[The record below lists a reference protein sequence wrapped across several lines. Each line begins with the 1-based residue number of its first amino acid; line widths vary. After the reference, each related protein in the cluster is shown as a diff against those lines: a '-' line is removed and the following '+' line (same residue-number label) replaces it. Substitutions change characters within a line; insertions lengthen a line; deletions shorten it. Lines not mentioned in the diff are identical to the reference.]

1 MAAIVAGFGMPHN
14 PGAPAL
20 AAREGPQ
27 GETARHYAEMAKHLK
42 AIAPDVLIIFTDDH
56 FNTFFLDN
64 FPTFAIGIADTT
76 SGPNDQTPMPR
87 YEVAVPGDLATH
99 IRNAAIAHGFDIS
112 LVQDFEVDH
121 AIMVPLHFLTP
132 HMRIPV
138 LPIFINCLAPPLPS
152 AQRCYALGEA
162 VRDAVASWPQPLRV
176 AAIGSGSFSL
186 EIGGPKIPVG
196 NRAACTPDPEW
207 AQHVQE
213 LSVKG
218 RIDDL
223 IGEAT
228 TARMLQ
234 AGNIG
239 GELLNWIAMLGVIG
253 TRKPHYMHAAKR
265 SRPCLWAWRLELRGQ
280 AMSVYAINK
289 ICRDALHDL
298 AFREALKRDPAAAI
312 AARDL
317 TDEERKA
324 LLAGDVPRLYEQGC
338 HPFLMS
344 YLTRWDLFG
353 LSPAVYTKRIQNAH
367 DARD

>member
-42 AIAPDVLIIFTDDH
+42 AIAPDVLIVFTDDH

-99 IRNAAIAHGFDIS
+99 IRSAAIAHGFDIS

-121 AIMVPLHFLTP
+121 AVMVPLHFLTP
-132 HMRIPV
+132 DMRIPV

-152 AQRCYALGEA
+152 AQRCFALGEV

-196 NRAACTPDPEW
+196 NRAACTPDPQW

-213 LSVKG
+213 LLSER
-218 RIDDL
+218 RINDL

-239 GELLNWIAMLGVIG
+239 GELLNWIALLGAIG
-253 TRKPHYMHAAKR
+253 THKPITVLPQNDHGQAFV
-265 SRPCLWAWRLELRGQ
+265 AWRL
-280 AMSVYAINK
+280 N
-289 ICRDALHDL
+289 
-298 AFREALKRDPAAAI
+298 
-312 AARDL
+312 
-317 TDEERKA
+317 
-324 LLAGDVPRLYEQGC
+324 
-338 HPFLMS
+338 
-344 YLTRWDLFG
+344 
-353 LSPAVYTKRIQNAH
+353 
-367 DARD
+367 